1 MTATLF
7 GFPFNE
13 ELFSYQW
20 KNAPDPVGTA
30 LVNSGAVVQ
39 NGEIET
45 QISQGSDTYTV
56 PFYNVIGGE
65 EQNYDGQTDIV
76 PTETD
81 GGYQSGV
88 VYGRAKAWTARDFV
102 GDFHKADPMAAIASQ
117 VQTYWSK
124 QRQARIIG
132 ILGGVFGIT
141 AGDSADQFTKDWVA
155 NHSTAVTTSLT
166 ETSINDAC
174 VQACGDLA
182 TGNFGLAIM
191 HSVVAKNLAN
201 KELLEYRKYTDPE
214 GIQRQ
219 LNIADINGLTVV
231 ISDQVPVTGTTTN
244 KKYTTYVLGNG
255 AFQFATAAVQHPV
268 ETNRDPYKNGGQEA
282 LITRIRETLLPNGF
296 SYTKATADG
305 ASPTNAQLFTSSKYT
320 PIFDPKCIAMAQIVS
335 AG

>member
-1 MTATLF
+1 MAGTLF

-13 ELFSYQW
+13 ELFSYNW

-30 LVNSGAVVQ
+30 LVNSGAVVV
-39 NGEIET
+39 NGEIAT
-45 QISQGSDTYTV
+45 QISQGSNIYTV

-65 EQNYDGQTDIV
+65 EQNYDGATDIV

-81 GGYQSGV
+81 GGYQSGI

-102 GDFHKADPMAAIASQ
+102 GDYHKADPMAAIASQ

-132 ILGGVFGIT
+132 ILTAIFGVT
-141 AGDSADQFTKDWVA
+141 AGTDQYSKDWA
-155 NHSTAVTTSLT
+155 SNHSTTLTTALD

-174 VQACGDLA
+174 VKACGDLA

-191 HSVVAKNLAN
+191 HSTVAKNLAN
-201 KELLEYRKYTDPE
+201 KELLEYRKYTDPS

-231 ISDQVPVTGTTTN
+231 ISDQVPSTAKT
-244 KKYTTYVLGNG
+244 YTTYVLGNG
-255 AFQFATAAVQHPV
+255 AIQFAQATVQHPV
-268 ETNRDPYKNGGQEA
+268 EADRNPYKNGGEEV
-282 LITRIRETLLPNGF
+282 LITRLRETLLPNGF
-296 SYTKATADG
+296 TYTAETADG
-305 ASPTNAQLFTSSKYT
+305 QSPTNTELFKSAKYK

>member
-1 MTATLF
+1 MAGTLF

-13 ELFSYQW
+13 ELFSYNW

-30 LVNSGAVVQ
+30 LVNSGAVVE
-39 NGEIET
+39 NGEIAT
-45 QISQGSDTYTV
+45 QISQGSEVYTV

-65 EQNYDGQTDIV
+65 EQNYDGATDIV

-81 GGYQSGV
+81 GGYQTGV
-88 VYGRAKAWTARDFV
+88 VFGRAKAWTARDFV

-124 QRQARIIG
+124 QRQSRIIG
-132 ILGGVFGIT
+132 ILTAIFGIT
-141 AGDSADQFTKDWVA
+141 AGEGADQYTKDWAA
-155 NHSTAVTTSLT
+155 NHTTTLTTALT
-166 ETSINDAC
+166 ATSINDAC

-191 HSVVAKNLAN
+191 HSTVAKNLAN
-201 KELLEYRKYTDPE
+201 LELLEYRKYTDAE

-231 ISDQVPVTGTTTN
+231 ISDQCPVSG

-255 AFQFATAAVQHPV
+255 AIQFAPASVQHPV
-268 ETNRDPYKNGGQEA
+268 ETDRDPYKNGGQEA

-296 SYTKATADG
+296 TYTKAASDG
-305 ASPTNAQLFTSSKYT
+305 VSPTNAELFTSSKYT
-320 PIFDPKCIAMAQIVS
+320 PIFDPKCIPMAQIVS

>member
-1 MTATLF
+1 MAGTLF

-13 ELFSYQW
+13 ELFSYNW

-30 LVNSGAVVQ
+30 LVNSGAVVV
-39 NGEIET
+39 NGEIAT
-45 QISQGSDTYTV
+45 QISQGSNVYTV

-65 EQNYDGQTDIV
+65 EQNYDGATDIV

-81 GGYQSGV
+81 GGFQSGIV
-88 VYGRAKAWTARDFV
+88 FGRAKAWTARDFV
-102 GDFHKADPMAAIASQ
+102 GDYHKADPMAAIASQ

-132 ILGGVFGIT
+132 ILSAVFGIT
-141 AGDSADQFTKDWVA
+141 AGDSADQYTKDWVA
-155 NHSTAVTTSLT
+155 NHSTTLTTALT

-191 HSVVAKNLAN
+191 HSTVAKNLAN
-201 KELLEYRKYTDPE
+201 KELLEYRKYTDAE

-231 ISDQVPVTGTTTN
+231 ISDQVPTTGTTT

-255 AFQFATAAVQHPV
+255 AIQFAQASVKHPV
-268 ETNRDPYKNGGQEA
+268 ETDRNPYKNGGEEV

-296 SYTKATADG
+296 TYSATTADG
-305 ASPTNAQLFTSSKYT
+305 QSPTNDELFKAAKYA

-335 AG
+335 VG

>member
-1 MTATLF
+1 MAGTLF

-13 ELFSYQW
+13 ELFSYNW

-30 LVNSGAVVQ
+30 LVESGAVVV
-39 NGEIET
+39 NGEIAT
-45 QISQGSDTYTV
+45 QISQGSNVYTV

-65 EQNYDGQTDIV
+65 EQNYDGATDIV

-81 GGYQSGV
+81 GGFQSGIV
-88 VYGRAKAWTARDFV
+88 FGRAKAWTARDFV
-102 GDFHKADPMAAIASQ
+102 GDYHKADPMAAIASQ

-132 ILGGVFGIT
+132 ILSAVFGIT
-141 AGDSADQFTKDWVA
+141 ATDTQYAKDWVA
-155 NHSTAVTTSLT
+155 NHSTTLTTTLT

-191 HSVVAKNLAN
+191 HSTVAKNLAN

-219 LNIADINGLTVV
+219 LNLADINGLTVV
-231 ISDQVPVTGTTTN
+231 ISDQVPTSGSGTS

-255 AFQFATAAVQHPV
+255 AIQFAQASVQHPV
-268 ETNRDPYKNGGQEA
+268 ETDRNPYKNGGEEV

-296 SYTKATADG
+296 SYTAVTADG
-305 ASPTNAQLFTSSKYT
+305 QSPTNAELFKPAKYS

-335 AG
+335 VG